1 MGPDGDL
8 VAERLARGCRC
19 FAVAIDGAVGG
30 YGWLS
35 VGSEW
40 IGEIQLEIKPRQREA
55 YIWDCVTLA
64 EHRRK
69 GVFRSLV
76 AGISVAARGSG
87 ADRLWIGS
95 IAIPAEKALP
105 AIGFAPALHFAGMT
119 VAGLH
124 LMSVKRGPDRALATD
139 ACSILGVQPGLVIR
153 GDQRRRH

>member
-8 VAERLARGCRC
+8 VVERRSRGCRC
-19 FAVAIDGAVGG
+19 FTVSVDGAVGG

-35 VGSEW
+35 VGREW
-40 IGEIQLEIKPRQREA
+40 IGEIQLEIKPRQGEA
-55 YIWDCVTLA
+55 YIWNCVTLA
-64 EHRRK
+64 EHRQK

-76 AGISVAARGSG
+76 VGISVAARRSG
-87 ADRLWIGS
+87 ATRLWIGS

-105 AIGFAPALHFAGMT
+105 AMGFKPALHFAGAT

-124 LMSVKRGPDRALATD
+124 LMSVRRGPDRALATD

-153 GDQRRRH
+153 AHRRRRH